1 MVTTSTS
8 SIAALLVVV
17 SSFDFIMAFHST
29 STMIA
34 KTISSLDSRRPSGLC
49 QIASAMSPIIRRD
62 NAFTLSY
69 LRTVDNNVDYIQ
81 EFVEDNHDHVAL
93 FDDTT
98 SRDMTSIS
106 CGVTTTGHNNNM
118 KKKTI
123 DIDAELEYITQRN
136 VLLAREIETMEQNVS
151 LLAGG
156 IETMEDAAFWRI
168 FQQEEEELND
178 HDYYNDFLSTDE
190 EFIDSMANMLLER
203 PVRRTRQTSSSTPLS
218 VAAPSYL

>member
-8 SIAALLVVV
+8 SVAALLVVV
-17 SSFDFIMAFHST
+17 SSIDFIMAFHAC

-34 KTISSLDSRRPSGLC
+34 KTTSSLDSRRMSGLC
-49 QIASAMSPIIRRD
+49 QIASTMSPIIQRE

-81 EFVEDNHDHVAL
+81 EFVEDNHVAL
-93 FDDTT
+93 SVDDTT

-106 CGVTTTGHNNNM
+106 CGVTGYNNNM

-136 VLLAREIETMEQNVS
+136 VLLGREIEIMEQNVS
-151 LLAGG
+151 LLLAGN

-178 HDYYNDFLSTDE
+178 HDFLSTDE
-190 EFIDSMANMLLER
+190 EFIDLMANMLLER
-203 PVRRTRQTSSSTPLS
+203 PVRRTRQTSCSTPLS
-218 VAAPSYL
+218 VAVPSYL

>member
-1 MVTTSTS
+1 MVTTSS
-8 SIAALLVVV
+8 SVAALLVVV
-17 SSFDFIMAFHST
+17 SSIDFIMAFHSS

-34 KTISSLDSRRPSGLC
+34 KTTSSLDSRRTFGLC
-49 QIASAMSPIIRRD
+49 HIASAMSPIIQRE
-62 NAFTLSY
+62 NVFTLSY

-81 EFVEDNHDHVAL
+81 EFVEDNHVAP

-98 SRDMTSIS
+98 SRYMTSIS
-106 CGVTTTGHNNNM
+106 CGVTTTGYNNNNM
-118 KKKTI
+118 RKKMI

-151 LLAGG
+151 LLAGNS
-156 IETMEDAAFWRI
+156 ETLDDAAFWRV
-168 FQQEEEELND
+168 FQQEEEEVND

-190 EFIDSMANMLLER
+190 EFIDLMASMLLER